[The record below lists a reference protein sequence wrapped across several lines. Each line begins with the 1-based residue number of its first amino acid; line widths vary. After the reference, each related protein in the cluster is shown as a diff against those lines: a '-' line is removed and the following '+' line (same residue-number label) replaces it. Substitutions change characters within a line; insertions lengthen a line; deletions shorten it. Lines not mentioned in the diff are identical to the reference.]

1 LKHQGVSDRKKRVL
15 RLRQCLRFLLLLCIV
30 IPFRLQAQIDPV
42 KRQLVQLGYGQ
53 PIQGHAPLSGYAFY
67 YFNQPSFIETNL
79 TLRLAVAPV
88 YLDSELGF
96 TDLLGPHTDF
106 GIGINGGGFADS
118 YSEIRSG
125 HYLQEESF
133 SGDGGG
139 LSTSIYH
146 LFNPDQRIPLNAI
159 LKGSL
164 YYATYS
170 RDDRTAPGFVVPED
184 RPTAAV
190 RAGLRWG
197 GREPLMMSDAALEL
211 SVWYEGQCR
220 LESGTYGFNGDRRI
234 NANSHLFW
242 GRALFAYTLPE
253 SKHNFSASI
262 TLGTSIN
269 ADRFSAYRLG
279 GVLPLSAEF
288 SLMLP
293 GYYYQELSA
302 SRFALFN
309 ASYSFPLDVHKRW
322 SITTVASSAVVD
334 YIQGLE
340 QPGHWNS
347 GVGGGVTY
355 RSYSE
360 AWQVFV
366 GYSHGFD
373 AIRTH
378 GRGADSIG
386 ILVQFDL
393 ERAKGNFYDP
403 GDKTGFARGFDHLLR
418 TFQ

>member
-1 LKHQGVSDRKKRVL
+1 M
-15 RLRQCLRFLLLLCIV
+15 
-30 IPFRLQAQIDPV
+30 
-42 KRQLVQLGYGQ
+42 
-53 PIQGHAPLSGYAFY
+53 
-67 YFNQPSFIETNL
+67 
-79 TLRLAVAPV
+79 
-88 YLDSELGF
+88 
-96 TDLLGPHTDF
+96 
-106 GIGINGGGFADS
+106 
-118 YSEIRSG
+118 
-125 HYLQEESF
+125 
-133 SGDGGG
+133 
-139 LSTSIYH
+139 
-146 LFNPDQRIPLNAI
+146 NP
-159 LKGSL
+159 
-164 YYATYS
+164 
-170 RDDRTAPGFVVPED
+170 
-184 RPTAAV
+184 
-190 RAGLRWG
+190 
-197 GREPLMMSDAALEL
+197 
-211 SVWYEGQCR
+211 
-220 LESGTYGFNGDRRI
+220 
-234 NANSHLFW
+234 NSHLFW

-262 TLGTSIN
+262 TLGTSAN

-322 SITTVASSAVVD
+322 SITAVASTAAVD

-347 GVGGGVTY
+347 GMGGGVTY

-373 AIRTH
+373 AIRSH
-378 GRGADSIG
+378 GRGSDSIG